1 MKILKPLLLVL
12 STLIILFCGT
22 MMLTQSSCITTPKV
36 STPVVK
42 LDNKV
47 GRAFEKETIIN
58 LVITINEKIPPETVV
73 LKSDINRVVKLIQDL
88 IEDAGYNK
96 TEYTFKWW
104 ICDENNFRIYVEITP
119 KYWTE
124 TIFKF
129 DGIYQYNDNDV

>member
-1 MKILKPLLLVL
+1 
-12 STLIILFCGT
+12 
-22 MMLTQSSCITTPKV
+22 MLTQSSCITTPKV

-104 ICDENNFRIYVEITP
+104 ICDENNFCTYIEITP